1 MWNHSHKKRN
11 SLDTRAVFTEFLKYV
26 ENSGVVVYRGDGSF
40 QMASK
45 SEELLAG
52 DDTEGILAVIDN
64 DILAERK
71 DSEIEFTAT
80 VSKIQNINSESYFLC
95 PNC

>member
-52 DDTEGILAVIDN
+52 DDTEGILASSLQLQFPKYR
-64 DILAERK
+64 IL
-71 DSEIEFTAT
+71 
-80 VSKIQNINSESYFLC
+80 IQRAIFYAQIAKKHIKQKGD
-95 PNC
+95 